1 MAKRRDQRQER
12 PVRPEQRKR
21 TAKEVRLAK
30 EERKKRIRRRRRRRI
45 LVLLLEILI
54 LAALSVA
61 AYAIFKLDKLDH
73 VTLNVD
79 TNGWTQEGYTNIAL
93 FGNDSRGEGGEDGG
107 PARSDTIIIASLNNE
122 TKEVKLVSVYRDTML
137 EQEGQHYDKANV
149 AYAQGG
155 PEEAVNMLNR
165 NLDLDIQDYVSV
177 NFLALADVVDLLGG
191 IELDL
196 TYEEVVHMNNYCVET
211 SEVTGKDYERI
222 EPEEAGTYHLNG
234 VQAVSYARIRYTSGG
249 DFTRTERQRLLIEKV
264 AEKAKKAGIVKIN
277 EIIDEVLPEVSTSLT
292 PKEIL
297 SMAVGVFD
305 YTIGETK
312 GFPFDAATPEE
323 VPGYTGSYVVPV
335 GLEKNVVDLHEF
347 LFPGEPYTPTE
358 TLTFIS
364 DNIAYI
370 TGYYPDPEES
380 EDESADGSAAGDG
393 GDSGAQDAA
402 GSPEG
407 DE

>member
-1 MAKRRDQRQER
+1 MAKKRS
-12 PVRPEQRKR
+12 RK
-21 TAKEVRLAK
+21 AARLTK
-30 EERKKRIRRRRRRRI
+30 EERKKRLRKRRRRRI
-45 LVLLLEILI
+45 MVLVLEIII
-54 LAALSVA
+54 LAVLCVA
-61 AYAIFKLDKLDH
+61 AYAIFKLGKLNH

-79 TNGWTQEGYTNIAL
+79 NNGWTQEGYTNIAL
-93 FGNDSRGEGGEDGG
+93 FGNDSRGEAGEDGG

-155 PEEAVNMLNR
+155 PEEAVSMLNR

-191 IELDL
+191 VDMDL

-264 AEKAKKAGIVKIN
+264 AEKAKDAGIVKIN
-277 EIIDEVLPEVSTSLT
+277 EIIDEVLPEVSTSLSAS
-292 PKEIL
+292 EIL
-297 SMAVGVFD
+297 QMAVGVFD
-305 YTIGETK
+305 YNLGDTQ
-312 GFPFDAATPEE
+312 GFPIDAATPES
-323 VPGYTGSYVVPV
+323 VPGYSGSYVVPV
-335 GLEKNVVDLHEF
+335 GLENNVIQLHEF
-347 LFPGEPYTPTE
+347 LFPDEEYTPTE
-358 TLTFIS
+358 NLTSIS

-370 TGYYPDPEES
+370 TGIYPEPEDEEES
-380 EDESADGSAAGDG
+380 EE
-393 GDSGAQDAA
+393 
-402 GSPEG
+402 
-407 DE
+407 